1 MKEKF
6 EELVKINKR
15 LRKECPW
22 DRKQDFDIF
31 KETVV
36 NEAKEVADAIEKGD
50 YENLKE
56 ELGDLLQ
63 NIVFIS
69 CIAEDKNLFSLKEV
83 LHDIIRKLI
92 RRHPHIFGDA
102 KAETPEDVIKLWK
115 KVKKDEKNG

>member
-6 EELVKINKR
+6 EELVNINKK

-22 DRKQDFDIF
+22 DRKQDFNIF

-36 NEAKEVADAIEKGD
+36 NEAKEVANAIEKKD

-69 CIAEDKNLFSLKEV
+69 SIAEDKNLFTLKEV
-83 LHDIIRKLI
+83 LHDIIKKLI
-92 RRHPHIFGDA
+92 RRHPHIFGNE
-102 KAETPEDVIKLWK
+102 KAETPEDVVRLWE
-115 KVKKDEKNG
+115 KVKESERNG

>member
-6 EELVKINKR
+6 EELVNINKK

-22 DRKQDFDIF
+22 DRKQDFDTF
-31 KETVV
+31 RKTVIE
-36 NEAKEVADAIEKGD
+36 EAKEVAEAIEKKD

-69 CIAEDKNLFSLKEV
+69 KIAEDKDLFTIKEV
-83 LHDIIRKLI
+83 LQGIIEKLI
-92 RRHPHIFGDA
+92 RRHPHIFGSS
-102 KAETPEDVIKLWK
+102 KAETPDDVIKIWK
-115 KVKKDEKNG
+115 KVKENEKNG